1 MDLSR
6 ILSETEEEK
15 IDALLIEAQIQVERS
30 LKYSNKDEE
39 WTFTLSDIQLWY
51 KPWINI
57 NVFPQM

>member
-30 LKYSNKDEE
+30 LKYPNEDEE
-39 WTFTLSDIQLWY
+39 WTFTLSDIQL
-51 KPWINI
+51 NHGLT
-57 NVFPQM
+57 